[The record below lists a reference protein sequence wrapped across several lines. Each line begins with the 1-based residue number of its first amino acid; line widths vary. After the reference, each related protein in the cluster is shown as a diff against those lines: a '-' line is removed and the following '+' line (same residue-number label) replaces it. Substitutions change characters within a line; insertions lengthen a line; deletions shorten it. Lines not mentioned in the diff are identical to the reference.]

1 MQFFIPRVY
10 INLISRCLILF
21 LAITQE
27 ASRREALKSAGVAFG
42 LAFVPVAA
50 NAAAGESPRFSVF
63 GLVGDG
69 SSMSEGAAY
78 GTDQSSPLYSPYSV
92 YGDDTSK
99 ALYKPDN
106 KEYESRAKA
115 TLAESKKRLSKLNA
129 YVDKKAWWE
138 VRAELSRYMY
148 ETRAATKALAKTSD
162 QKKAAAAFFKAME
175 TADLAAARKD
185 GATCAAASKD
195 SLVKLDAF
203 IATL

>member
-1 MQFFIPRVY
+1 M
-10 INLISRCLILF
+10 
-21 LAITQE
+21 
-27 ASRREALKSAGVAFG
+27 
-42 LAFVPVAA
+42 AA
-50 NAAAGESPRFSVF
+50 NAVAGESPRFSVF
-63 GLVGDG
+63 GLLGDG
-69 SSMSEGAAY
+69 TSLSEGAAY

-92 YGDDTSK
+92 YGDFSEK

-115 TLAESKKRLSKLNA
+115 TLAESKKRLSKLNG
-129 YVDKKAWWE
+129 YVDKKKWWE

-148 ETRAATKALAKTSD
+148 ETRGATKSLAKTSD

-195 SLVKLDAF
+195 SLAKLDAF
-203 IATL
+203 LATL